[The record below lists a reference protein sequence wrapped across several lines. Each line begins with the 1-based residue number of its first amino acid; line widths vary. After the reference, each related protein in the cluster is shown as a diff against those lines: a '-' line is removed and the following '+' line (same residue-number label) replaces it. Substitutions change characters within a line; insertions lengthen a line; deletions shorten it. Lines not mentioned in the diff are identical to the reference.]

1 MLKAINITKQFGE
14 IFALKNLSFSVERQT
29 IFCLVGPDGAGK
41 STLLRILAGVL
52 KPTNGNV
59 YLNEIDISSLSDYKY
74 KISYMPQNFGLYED
88 LTVEEN
94 LHFIGKLFGI
104 PSKEREKRIERLYR
118 FSNLRPFKNRLAGRL
133 SGGMKQKLGLMC
145 ALMHNPEILILDE
158 PTNGVDPVSRREFW
172 DVLYE
177 LLKDGATIIV
187 STAYL
192 DEAERASKIGLLY
205 QGEFIFSDE
214 ASKIRELAK
223 ETFFEIH
230 SENSLKL
237 RRILSEKL
245 GLDVFVRGNSLRFF
259 TERKDKIIELLKD
272 ENISDW
278 SIKEPSLEDIFV
290 RCIKERK

>member
-1 MLKAINITKQFGE
+1 MLKAINITKQFGKF
-14 IFALKNLSFSVERQT
+14 IALKNISFSVERQT

-52 KPTNGNV
+52 KPTSGNIS
-59 YLNEIDISSLSDYKY
+59 LNEIDISNLPDYKY

-94 LHFIGKLFGI
+94 LHFIGRLFGI
-104 PSKEREKRIERLYR
+104 PAKERQNRVERLYR
-118 FSNLRPFKNRLAGRL
+118 FSNLKPFKNRLAGRL

-192 DEAERASKIGLLY
+192 DEAERANKIGLLY
-205 QGEFIFSDE
+205 QGEFIFSDK
-214 ASKIRELAK
+214 ASKIRQLVN

-230 SENSLKL
+230 CENSIELSKKLKGK
-237 RRILSEKL
+237 IE
-245 GLDVFVRGNSLRFF
+245 LDFFVRGNSLVFF
-259 TERKDKIIELLKD
+259 TAKKNEVIELLKN
-272 ENISDW
+272 EGITDW

-290 RCIKERK
+290 RCIKERN